1 MGQYV
6 GMDASKEITKAIPER
21 SRPKVSKKRRS
32 SLKTNLENGAV
43 RGLLG
48 ALGVLPRPI
57 AVKVGLGIGKL
68 AYHAAGRL
76 RRIAERNL
84 EIALPEL
91 DQEQRQ
97 QIIRGVFRSLG
108 RQLGEFSQ
116 FPKATPESL
125 KSYIEYDPASAIR
138 FEGVRSRGKGIIFL
152 TAHLGSWELLSFG
165 YSAISHPL
173 SFLVRPLDNHKVE
186 SYVQGIRTRFGN
198 RVIDK
203 KMAARTALRVL
214 RDGGSLGI
222 LADLNSQ
229 LHEGVFV
236 PFFGTPACSTAG
248 VATLALRT
256 DSVVMPV
263 CCVWEESRGKF
274 VFYGAPPVEL
284 ERTGDAE
291 QDVLVNTARFTA
303 AIESMIRRYPDQWM
317 WIHKRW
323 KTRPPGE
330 PDLYK

>member
-1 MGQYV
+1 MGQYAR
-6 GMDASKEITKAIPER
+6 MDASKEITKAIPEG

-32 SLKTNLENGAV
+32 SLKTDLENGAV
-43 RGLLG
+43 RGLIGALG
-48 ALGVLPRPI
+48 ALPRPV
-57 AVKVGLGIGKL
+57 AVKIGLGVGKL

-76 RRIAERNL
+76 RRVAERNL
-84 EIALPEL
+84 EIAFPDLEP
-91 DQEQRQ
+91 QRREE
-97 QIIRGVFRSLG
+97 IVRGVFRSLG

-125 KSYIEYDPASAIR
+125 KRYIEYDPDSERR
-138 FEGVRSRGKGIIFL
+138 FEEVRTLGKGIIFL
-152 TAHLGSWELLSFG
+152 TAHLGAWEILSFG

-173 SFLVRPLDNHKVE
+173 SFLVRPLDNQKVE

-214 RDGGSLGI
+214 RDGGALGI

-229 LHEGVFV
+229 PHEGVFV
-236 PFFGTPACSTAG
+236 PFFGTLACSTAG

-256 DSVVMPV
+256 EAVVIPV
-263 CCVWEESRGKF
+263 CAVWEESRGKF
-274 VFYGAPPVEL
+274 VFYSEPAIEL

-303 AIESMIRRYPDQWM
+303 AIEVMIRRYPDQWM